1 VLRRFFFLLSLVF
14 VLYGAAFG
22 QSDFPVCEGDDR
34 TQWNNCVLSENT
46 INDLAVEEKEKV
58 KRTIYIVDTSVLKNK
73 EKSLQEYPNFHDA
86 WAPWDKEKNIY
97 YRSWSD
103 DKNIYYKLDK

>member
-1 VLRRFFFLLSLVF
+1 MLKRFFFLLPLVF

-46 INDLAVEEKEKV
+46 INDLAIEDKDKVERK
-58 KRTIYIVDTSVLKNK
+58 IYIINDVFKRKDKSK

-86 WAPWDKEKNIY
+86 WAPWDKEKNVY
-97 YRSWSD
+97 F
-103 DKNIYYKLDK
+103 KLDK

>member
-1 VLRRFFFLLSLVF
+1 MLRRFFFLLSLVF

-46 INDLAVEEKEKV
+46 INDLAIEDKDKVERK
-58 KRTIYIVDTSVLKNK
+58 IYIIKDVSKRK

-86 WAPWDKEKNIY
+86 WAPWDKEKNM
-97 YRSWSD
+97 
-103 DKNIYYKLDK
+103 YYKLDK

>member
-1 VLRRFFFLLSLVF
+1 MLRRFFFLLSLVF

-46 INDLAVEEKEKV
+46 INDIAIEDKDKVERK
-58 KRTIYIVDTSVLKNK
+58 IYIIKDVFKRK

-86 WAPWDKEKNIY
+86 WAPWDKEKNVY
-97 YRSWSD
+97 FR
-103 DKNIYYKLDK
+103 LDK

>member
-1 VLRRFFFLLSLVF
+1 MF

-46 INDLAVEEKEKV
+46 INDLAIEDKDKVERK
-58 KRTIYIVDTSVLKNK
+58 IYIIKDVFKRK

-86 WAPWDKEKNIY
+86 WAPWDKEKNVY
-97 YRSWSD
+97 FR
-103 DKNIYYKLDK
+103 LDK

>member
-1 VLRRFFFLLSLVF
+1 MLRRFFFLLSLVF

-46 INDLAVEEKEKV
+46 INDLAIEDKDNVERK
-58 KRTIYIVDTSVLKNK
+58 IYIIKDVSKRK
-73 EKSLQEYPNFHDA
+73 EKSLQDYPNFHDA
-86 WAPWDKEKNIY
+86 WAPWDKEKNM
-97 YRSWSD
+97 
-103 DKNIYYKLDK
+103 YYKLDK

>member
-1 VLRRFFFLLSLVF
+1 
-14 VLYGAAFG
+14 VLYGAASG

-46 INDLAVEEKEKV
+46 INDLATEDKDKVERK
-58 KRTIYIVDTSVLKNK
+58 IYIIKDVSKRK

-86 WAPWDKEKNIY
+86 WAPWDKEKNM
-97 YRSWSD
+97 
-103 DKNIYYKLDK
+103 YYKLDK

>member
-1 VLRRFFFLLSLVF
+1 MLRRFFFLLSLVF

-34 TQWNNCVLSENT
+34 SQWNNCVLSENT
-46 INDLAVEEKEKV
+46 INHLAIEDKDKDKVERK
-58 KRTIYIVDTSVLKNK
+58 IYIIKDVFKRK

-86 WAPWDKEKNIY
+86 WAPWDKEKNVY
-97 YRSWSD
+97 F
-103 DKNIYYKLDK
+103 KLDK

>member
-1 VLRRFFFLLSLVF
+1 MVL
-14 VLYGAAFG
+14 VLCGAAFG
-22 QSDFPVCEGDDR
+22 QSDFPACTGDDR
-34 TQWNNCVLSENT
+34 TQWSNCILSENT
-46 INDLAVEEKEKV
+46 INDLAIEDKDKDKDKDKVERK
-58 KRTIYIVDTSVLKNK
+58 IYIIKDVFKRK

-97 YRSWSD
+97 YRPWSD

>member
-1 VLRRFFFLLSLVF
+1 MLRRFFFLLSLVF
-14 VLYGAAFG
+14 MMCGAVLA
-22 QSDFPVCEGDDR
+22 QSDFPVCKGDDR
-34 TQWNNCVLSENT
+34 TQWSNCVLSENT

-73 EKSLQEYPNFHDA
+73 EKSLREYPNFHDA

-97 YRSWSD
+97 YRPWSND
-103 DKNIYYKLDK
+103 ENIYYKLDK

>member
-1 VLRRFFFLLSLVF
+1 

-46 INDLAVEEKEKV
+46 INDLAIEDKDKVERK
-58 KRTIYIVDTSVLKNK
+58 IYIIKDVSKRK

-86 WAPWDKEKNIY
+86 WAPWDKEKNM
-97 YRSWSD
+97 
-103 DKNIYYKLDK
+103 YYKLDK